1 MATKKKQAP
10 AVAKMQAAK
19 KSGPKPVARIAPKK
33 IAKKAAGKKV
43 AKKAAAKPKSLA
55 KKAVVKKAPAK
66 QKAVPKQAPAKQ
78 LAAKQAPAKQLV
90 AKQAPAKQLAA
101 KAAARPAKRNSAK
114 AQVAKVAKTL
124 AKKVEAAPQAAK
136 KAIRQKM
143 AVVESSV
150 MQAVALEQVA
160 QKAIVKKAAAAR
172 KSVEQ
177 VIEQVAA
184 VVAAAVAPE
193 TPVPAARPAKKV
205 AATKKL
211 APPAAETASLDVG
224 SKAPSFSL
232 LDQAGK
238 VRSSASLKG
247 KPYVLYFYPRDNTP
261 GCTQEACDFRDEW
274 SGFEAA
280 GVLVLGVSPDSQKSH
295 EGFISKYTLPHVLLS
310 DSDTALAQ
318 AYGAWALKKNYGREF
333 WGIVRSTFLIGAD
346 GKVRR
351 IWRNVKVDG
360 HARTVLAEAQAL

>member
-1 MATKKKQAP
+1 MATKKKQAQ
-10 AVAKMQAAK
+10 AVAKTKAAK
-19 KSGPKPVARIAPKK
+19 KSGPKPVATYAP
-33 IAKKAAGKKV
+33 KKV
-43 AKKAAAKPKSLA
+43 AKKPAAKKVGKKPAAKPKPLP

-66 QKAVPKQAPAKQ
+66 QKAVTKQAPAKKKGVAKKAPAQ
-78 LAAKQAPAKQLV
+78 QVAAKVVASLAKSSGQS
-90 AKQAPAKQLAA
+90 QI
-101 KAAARPAKRNSAK
+101 
-114 AQVAKVAKTL
+114 AKVAK
-124 AKKVEAAPQAAK
+124 AIVKKVEAAPNAAK
-136 KAIRQKM
+136 KAIRQQI
-143 AVVESSV
+143 AVVESSLK
-150 MQAVALEQVA
+150 QAVAVEQVA
-160 QKAIVKKAAAAR
+160 QKSLVKKAAAAR

-177 VIEQVAA
+177 VIEQVTA

-193 TPVPAARPAKKV
+193 APKPAAPPPKKAAASKKV
-205 AATKKL
+205 APVAVE
-211 APPAAETASLDVG
+211 AASLEVG

-232 LDQAGK
+232 LDQGGK
-238 VRSSASLKG
+238 VRSSANLKG

-280 GVLVLGVSPDSQKSH
+280 AVPVFGVSPDSQKSH
-295 EGFISKYTLPHVLLS
+295 EGFVSKYTLPHVLLS

-333 WGIVRSTFLIGAD
+333 WGIVCSTFFIGAD

-360 HARTVLAEAQAL
+360 HARAVLAEAQTP